1 MRKVLYTS
9 VLILITLLTQAQP
22 VSFKRNYSTDSTAF
36 ATAFTE
42 LRSLGFIVGYTENL
56 YGNTNNVNLHLLKT
70 DRDGNRLWDRIIK
83 QYQTD
88 DSTAQFSIQSITELK
103 NGTLVLDMVYPYGE
117 RYVMKFD
124 ADGNKLWETYL
135 HNTFADYF
143 VYDRQVR
150 ERSSTMALEDNR
162 VLVCGASFSTLNPR
176 ATLSVIAPDG
186 APRDYYYYRGFFNA
200 SYFVSDDHVYTT
212 GIELTDSNESL
223 VLSDIKTDGN
233 IHYHVRISHKRF
245 ETIRSTTLLFL
256 NNTLRVG
263 EILSKGDTAFY
274 ENIYEYN
281 LNGTLKSKRTTKLAC
296 SAYNLLLLPKETLH
310 VLGSKCNSYGVEQI
324 EKSLYPAN
332 STAFRFLD
340 SINNVRMLHKLHD
353 GNYGIIFSRN
363 NGVNFWKISSK
374 GTFEDLKTAEGFFYP
389 NPVKTTTTYI
399 PDSKSFGKAMK
410 ITLTDGVG
418 NSMLKK
424 SFEAGEEVTLD
435 LTGYREGPYIY
446 IITTEEGDVY
456 KGKLIKYVKN

>member
-22 VSFKRNYSTDSTAF
+22 VSYKRNYTPDSTAF

-42 LRSLGFIVGYTENL
+42 LHTLEFIIGYTENL
-56 YGNTNNVNLHLLKT
+56 FGNTNNVNLHLLKT

-124 ADGNKLWETYL
+124 ADGNKLWESYL

-223 VLSDIKTDGN
+223 VLSDIKQMAIFITMCASVTNGLKP
-233 IHYHVRISHKRF
+233 YAAPPCYSLTTPCAWVRSSAKATRLF
-245 ETIRSTTLLFL
+245 MRTFTNTI
-256 NNTLRVG
+256 
-263 EILSKGDTAFY
+263 
-274 ENIYEYN
+274 
-281 LNGTLKSKRTTKLAC
+281 
-296 SAYNLLLLPKETLH
+296 
-310 VLGSKCNSYGVEQI
+310 
-324 EKSLYPAN
+324 
-332 STAFRFLD
+332 STAHRSPNASPNSHAAPTTVTIAERDPACAGQQMQQLC
-340 SINNVRMLHKLHD
+340 R
-353 GNYGIIFSRN
+353 
-363 NGVNFWKISSK
+363 
-374 GTFEDLKTAEGFFYP
+374 GT
-389 NPVKTTTTYI
+389 N
-399 PDSKSFGKAMK
+399 
-410 ITLTDGVG
+410 
-418 NSMLKK
+418 
-424 SFEAGEEVTLD
+424 
-435 LTGYREGPYIY
+435 
-446 IITTEEGDVY
+446 
-456 KGKLIKYVKN
+456 